1 MLVAACL
8 VVVVLALLGFSRL
21 YRKVDQSQALI
32 VSKTRR
38 VDVSFT
44 GQVVLPILHKAE
56 VMDISVKTIEISRAG
71 RDGLI
76 CRDNIRADIRILFF
90 VKVNKTVEDVIK
102 VAQSVGTERASHQ
115 DTLQELFHAKFSE
128 ALKTVGKQLDFTDL
142 YTKREELRYHVIELI
157 GVDLNGYHLE
167 DAAIDYL
174 EQTPLTQL
182 DPANVLDA
190 QGIRKITE
198 LTAVEHVRTNEA
210 KRSEQMEITRQ
221 DVDAREAILELERR
235 QADAEIKKK
244 REIET
249 SRAREEAETARVV
262 EEERLRAQG
271 AFLRTEEQ
279 LGVQRENQ
287 AREIAVAAK
296 NRERVI
302 AVENERIEKDR
313 LLEVIA
319 RERETQLTKIS
330 AEKEVEAEKREI
342 AEVIRERVAVD
353 RTVAEQEES
362 IKKLRVV
369 EEAERE
375 RQTLV
380 IAAEAEAQEK
390 LVKDIKAA
398 EAAEQAATHRAAEE
412 LTLAEARLKTA
423 DLDARAKL
431 RLAEGVQAEAAAE
444 GLAAVQVRDK
454 EAEVTVKAGRAE
466 AEATEA
472 RLRAEAEG
480 TQAKALAEAEGAR
493 AKGLAEAEGA
503 RAAAEATEARL
514 KAEAEG
520 ARAKGLAEAESA
532 KAKGLAEAEG
542 ARAAAEATTARLKA
556 EAEGARARGL
566 AEAQGAQAAAQAT
579 EARLKAEAEGVRV
592 KALAEAEGARAMG
605 AAEAEGAKAKALA
618 EATAIGEK
626 LKAEAEGLTEKAAA
640 MAALD
645 EASRGHE
652 EYRLRLAA
660 EKEIRLAG
668 LETQRQVAE
677 AQASVLATGL
687 EHADIDIVGGES
699 VFFDRLVSAVSLGKG
714 VDGFVDNSRTAQALA
729 RPWLDGS
736 GSFTEDL
743 GRILGSVGTADVQ
756 HLTVSAL
763 LLKLMRSGGAEAAG
777 FQQLLDRAGELGLA
791 DTPLTALNGNGARN

>member
-1 MLVAACL
+1 MEVLGALVAACL
-8 VVVVLALLGFSRL
+8 VVVLLVLLGFSRL

-56 VMDISVKTIEISRAG
+56 VMDISVKTIEISRSG

-102 VAQSVGTERASHQ
+102 VAQTVGTERASHQ

-128 ALKTVGKQLDFTDL
+128 ALKTVGKQMDFTDL
-142 YTKREELRYHVIELI
+142 YTKREELRYHIIELI
-157 GVDLNGYHLE
+157 GIDLNGYHLE

-210 KRSEQMEITRQ
+210 QRTEQKEITRQ
-221 DVDAREAILELERR
+221 NVDAREAILELERR
-235 QADAEIKKK
+235 QADAEIKQK

-262 EEERLRAQG
+262 EEERLRAQA

-319 RERETQLTKIS
+319 RERETQLTRIS

-375 RQTLV
+375 RQALV

-412 LTLAEARLKTA
+412 LTLAEARMKSA

-520 ARAKGLAEAESA
+520 VRAKGLAEAES
-532 KAKGLAEAEG
+532 
-542 ARAAAEATTARLKA
+542 
-556 EAEGARARGL
+556 
-566 AEAQGAQAAAQAT
+566 
-579 EARLKAEAEGVRV
+579 
-592 KALAEAEGARAMG
+592 
-605 AAEAEGAKAKALA
+605 AKAKALA

-626 LKAEAEGLTEKAAA
+626 LKAEAAGLTDKAAA

-652 EYRLRLAA
+652 EYRLRLQA

-677 AQASVLATGL
+677 AQATVLATGL

-699 VFFDRLVSAVSLGKG
+699 VFFDRLVSSIALGKG
-714 VDGFVDNSRTAQALA
+714 VDGFLSSSHTAQALA
-729 RPWLDGS
+729 KPWLDGS
-736 GSFTEDL
+736 GSFTDDL
-743 GRILGSVGTADVQ
+743 SRVLGSLGSADVRN
-756 HLTVSAL
+756 LTVSAL
-763 LLKLMRSGGAEAAG
+763 LMKQIKGGGPNAG
-777 FQQLLDRAGELGLA
+777 QLQKLLDRASELGLA
-791 DTPLTALNGNGARN
+791 DTPVTALNGSVSQN

>member
-1 MLVAACL
+1 MEALGVLVAACL
-8 VVVVLALLGFSRL
+8 VAVLLALLAFSRL
-21 YRKVDQSQALI
+21 YRKVDQGRALI
-32 VSKTRR
+32 VSRTRR

-44 GQVVLPILHKAE
+44 GQVVLPVLHRAE
-56 VMDISVKTIEISRAG
+56 VMDISVKTIEISRSG

-76 CRDNIRADIRILFF
+76 CRDNIRADIRISFF
-90 VKVNKTVEDVIK
+90 VKVNKTVEDVIR

-115 DTLQELFHAKFSE
+115 DTLQTLFHAKFSE
-128 ALKTVGKQLDFTDL
+128 ALKTVGKQMDFTDL
-142 YTKREELRYHVIELI
+142 YTKREELRYHIIELI

-174 EQTPLTQL
+174 EQTPLAQL

-198 LTAVEHVRTNEA
+198 LTAIEHVRTNEA
-210 KRSEQMEITRQ
+210 RRTEEKEITRQ

-235 QADAEIKKK
+235 QADAEIKQR

-262 EEERLRAQG
+262 EEERLRSQG

-287 AREIAVAAK
+287 AREVAVAAK

-313 LLEVIA
+313 MLEVIA
-319 RERETQLTKIS
+319 RERETQLTRIA
-330 AEKEVEAEKREI
+330 AEKEVEAEKRDI

-362 IKKLRVV
+362 IKKLRAV
-369 EEAERE
+369 EQAERD
-375 RQTLV
+375 RQALV

-423 DLDARAKL
+423 DFDARAKL

-444 GLAAVQVRDK
+444 GLAALQVRDK

-466 AEATEA
+466 AEATGA

-480 TQAKALAEAEGAR
+480 SQAKALAEAEGAR
-493 AKGLAEAEGA
+493 AK
-503 RAAAEATEARL
+503 
-514 KAEAEG
+514 
-520 ARAKGLAEAESA
+520 
-532 KAKGLAEAEG
+532 
-542 ARAAAEATTARLKA
+542 
-556 EAEGARARGL
+556 
-566 AEAQGAQAAAQAT
+566 
-579 EARLKAEAEGVRV
+579 
-592 KALAEAEGARAMG
+592 
-605 AAEAEGAKAKALA
+605 ALA
-618 EATAIGEK
+618 EATGIGEK
-626 LKAEAEGLTEKAAA
+626 LKAEAAGLTDKAAA

-652 EYRLRLAA
+652 EYRLRLQA

-677 AQASVLATGL
+677 AQATVLATGL
-687 EHADIDIVGGES
+687 ENADIDIVGGES

-729 RPWLDGS
+729 APWLDGS
-736 GSFTEDL
+736 GSFTDDL
-743 GRILGSVGTADVQ
+743 GRILGSLGAADVQ

-763 LLKLMRSGGAEAAG
+763 LMKLMKSGGPEAG
-777 FQQLLDRAGELGLA
+777 PLRQLLDRAGELGLA
-791 DTPLTALNGNGARN
+791 DTPLTALNGTARV

>member
-1 MLVAACL
+1 MEVLGVLVAACL
-8 VVVVLALLGFSRL
+8 VVVLLALLAFSRL

-44 GQVVLPILHKAE
+44 GQVVLPILHRAE
-56 VMDISVKTIEISRAG
+56 VMDISVKTIEISRSG

-90 VKVNKTVEDVIK
+90 VKVNKTVQDVIK

-128 ALKTVGKQLDFTDL
+128 ALKTVGKQMDFTDL
-142 YTKREELRYHVIELI
+142 YTKREELRYHIIELI

-174 EQTPLTQL
+174 EQTPLSQM

-190 QGIRKITE
+190 EGIRKITE
-198 LTAVEHVRTNEA
+198 LTAIEHVRTNEA
-210 KRSEQMEITRQ
+210 RRKEQKEITRQ

-235 QADAEIKKK
+235 QADAEIKQK

-319 RERETQLTKIS
+319 RERETQLTKIA

-375 RQTLV
+375 RQALV

-454 EAEVTVKAGRAE
+454 EAEVTVKAGRAA

-520 ARAKGLAEAESA
+520 ARAKGLAEAE
-532 KAKGLAEAEG
+532 
-542 ARAAAEATTARLKA
+542 
-556 EAEGARARGL
+556 
-566 AEAQGAQAAAQAT
+566 
-579 EARLKAEAEGVRV
+579 
-592 KALAEAEGARAMG
+592 
-605 AAEAEGAKAKALA
+605 GAKAKALA

-626 LKAEAEGLTEKAAA
+626 LKAEAAGLTEKAAA

-652 EYRLRLAA
+652 EYRLRLQA

-677 AQASVLATGL
+677 AQATVLATGL
-687 EHADIDIVGGES
+687 ENADIDIVGGDS
-699 VFFDRLVSAVSLGKG
+699 VFFDRLVSSIALGKG
-714 VDGFVDNSRTAQALA
+714 VDGFVDSSHTAQSLA
-729 RPWLDGS
+729 KPWLDGT
-736 GSFTEDL
+736 GSFTDDL
-743 GRILGSVGTADVQ
+743 SRILGSLGSADVRN
-756 HLTVSAL
+756 LTVSAL
-763 LLKLMRSGGAEAAG
+763 LMKQIKGGGPNAG
-777 FQQLLDRAGELGLA
+777 QLQKLLDRASELGLS
-791 DTPLTALNGNGARN
+791 DTPLAALNGSGAAS

>member
-1 MLVAACL
+1 MVVIGSLVAAGL
-8 VVVVLALLGFSRL
+8 ILALLLLFLFSRL
-21 YRKVDQSQALI
+21 YRKVDQGKALI

-44 GQVVLPILHKAE
+44 GQVVLPVLHKAE
-56 VMDISVKTIEISRAG
+56 VMDISVKAIEITRSG

-76 CRDNIRADIRILFF
+76 CRDNIRADIRISFF
-90 VKVNKTVEDVIK
+90 VKVNKTAQDVIK
-102 VAQSVGTERASHQ
+102 VAQSVGTARASDQ
-115 DTLQELFHAKFSE
+115 ATMQALFHAKFSE
-128 ALKTVGKQLDFTDL
+128 ALKTVGKQMDFTDL
-142 YTKREELRYHVIELI
+142 YTKREELRFQIIELI

-198 LTAVEHVRTNEA
+198 LTAIEHVRTNEA
-210 KRSEQMEITRQ
+210 QRTEEKEITRQ
-221 DVDAREAILELERR
+221 NVDAREAILELERR
-235 QADAEIKKK
+235 QADAEIKQK

-262 EEERLRAQG
+262 EEERLRAQS

-287 AREIAVAAK
+287 AREVAVAAK

-313 LLEVIA
+313 MLEVIA

-330 AEKEVEAEKREI
+330 ADKEVEAEKREI
-342 AEVIRERVAVD
+342 AEVVRERVAVD

-362 IKKLRVV
+362 IKSLRAV

-375 RQTLV
+375 RQAIV

-398 EAAEQAATHRAAEE
+398 EAAEQSARHRAAEE

-423 DLDARAKL
+423 DLDSRAKL

-444 GLAAVQVRDK
+444 GLAAAQVRDK
-454 EAEVTVKAGRAE
+454 EAEVIEKAGRAE

-472 RLRAEAEG
+472 RMR
-480 TQAKALAEAEGAR
+480 AEAEGAR
-493 AKGLAEAEGA
+493 
-503 RAAAEATEARL
+503 
-514 KAEAEG
+514 
-520 ARAKGLAEAESA
+520 
-532 KAKGLAEAEG
+532 
-542 ARAAAEATTARLKA
+542 
-556 EAEGARARGL
+556 
-566 AEAQGAQAAAQAT
+566 
-579 EARLKAEAEGVRV
+579 
-592 KALAEAEGARAMG
+592 
-605 AAEAEGAKAKALA
+605 AKALA

-626 LKAEAEGLTEKAAA
+626 LKAEAAGLTEKAAA

-652 EYRLRLAA
+652 EYRLRLQA

-668 LETQRQVAE
+668 LEVQRQVAE
-677 AQASVLATGL
+677 AQATVLATGL
-687 EHADIDIVGGES
+687 ENADIDIVGGES
-699 VFFDRLVSAVSLGKG
+699 AFFDRLVSAISLGKG
-714 VDGFVDNSRTAQALA
+714 VDGFVEHSRTAQALA
-729 RPWLDGS
+729 KPYLDGEAS
-736 GSFTEDL
+736 LADDL
-743 GRILGSVGTADVQ
+743 GRILGSVSTADVQ
-756 HLTVSAL
+756 NLTVSAL
-763 LLKLMRSGGAEAAG
+763 LMKLMNSGGQNAG
-777 FQQLLDRAGELGLA
+777 QFRQLLDRAGELGLA
-791 DTPLTALNGNGARN
+791 ETPLTALAAVNGTGRA